1 MEKQEN
7 QHYRRYR
14 DLGELI
20 VTDGNATDFD
30 VIRDD
35 LNRFKKDF
43 KVIEVPYDPRFS
55 SYFATKLVEDGL
67 PMVEIAQTAQ
77 HFTQPII
84 EIENMVLENK
94 LHHDGNSMVEW
105 MMSNVV
111 MRISKFSGLKQPTK
125 ETNREKI
132 DGPVAMLLAVGRALK
147 QEDKVI
153 RQGFVAL

>member
-1 MEKQEN
+1 
-7 QHYRRYR
+7 
-14 DLGELI
+14 L
-20 VTDGNATDFD
+20 
-30 VIRDD
+30 
-35 LNRFKKDF
+35 RFKQDF
-43 KVIEVPYDPRFS
+43 KVVEVPYDPRFA
-55 SYFATKLVEDGL
+55 SYFATKLAEDGL
-67 PMVEIAQTAQ
+67 PMVEIAQTAV

-84 EIENMVLENK
+84 EIENMVLENT
-94 LHHDGNSMVEW
+94 LHHDGNAMVEW

-147 QEDKVI
+147 QEDKSI